1 MATTSSPEL
10 VEEAEGGSAGK
21 LGLAA
26 TTSLVVGGIV
36 GTGIFGVPAS
46 VATYGWLSIPAFVV
60 VALGSLALAL
70 SFSSLAARTTRSG
83 GPYRFADDAFGEFA
97 GFLAAW
103 TYWIQGWTGHATIA
117 TAGAGYAATLLGL
130 ADGRTTTLL
139 LALAIFALPLL
150 NNVVSTRSVGTVAV
164 VTTVVKITALA
175 VVAVVGLVL
184 IDPGDV
190 GPVREH
196 DGQWAAALP
205 SACAVLLFAFLGM
218 EGAAVATDRVRDPR
232 RTVPR
237 AIVGGVLGVSVLYL
251 AGTLAVQGTA
261 PQDVLAESSA
271 PFSDAAAELF
281 GGSWAGKAIA
291 AVAVVSALGSLNGW
305 NMVNAEM
312 VAGAARDGLFPRPL
326 ARRVRGLPLPALFV
340 NGALAIVLLVLNA
353 AGNALDAFETLA
365 LLSTFVY
372 VFGYVLSVGA
382 QLLWAVRSGRD
393 DVRPTRVQLGVAGVA
408 MAFSLWMAG
417 ATGASAVQA
426 GTVLLLC
433 GIPVYVVVRGLRERG
448 AA

>member
-10 VEEAEGGSAGK
+10 AEAADAGGDHR
-21 LGLAA
+21 LGLTA

-46 VATYGWLSIPAFVV
+46 VALYGWLSIPAFVV

-70 SFSSLAARTTRSG
+70 CFSSLAARTRRSG
-83 GPYRFADDAFGEFA
+83 GPYRFAEDAFGEFA

-117 TAGAGYAATLLGL
+117 TAGAGYLATLLGVG
-130 ADGRTTTLL
+130 DGRGTTLV
-139 LALAIFALPLL
+139 LALAIFVLPLL

-164 VTTVVKITALA
+164 VTTVIKIAALA
-175 VVAVVGLVL
+175 IVAVVGLVL
-184 IDPGDV
+184 LDPGDV

-205 SACAVLLFAFLGM
+205 GACAVLLFAFLGM

-232 RTVPR
+232 RNVPR
-237 AIVGGVLGVSVLYL
+237 AILGGMLGVSVLYL
-251 AGTLAVQGTA
+251 AGTLAVQGTL
-261 PQDVLAESSA
+261 PQDVLADSSA
-271 PFSDAAAELF
+271 PFADAASSLF

-291 AVAVVSALGSLNGW
+291 AVAVISALGSLNGW

-312 VAGAARDGLFPRPL
+312 VAGAARDGLFPAPL
-326 ARRVRGLPLPALFV
+326 QRRVRGLPLPALAV
-340 NGALAIVLLVLNA
+340 NGALAVILLVLNA

-393 DVRPTRVQLGVAGVA
+393 DVRPTRFQLVVAGLA

-417 ATGASAVQA
+417 ATGSDAVQA

-433 GIPVYVVVRGLRERG
+433 GIPVYVVVRGLRER
-448 AA
+448 ALA